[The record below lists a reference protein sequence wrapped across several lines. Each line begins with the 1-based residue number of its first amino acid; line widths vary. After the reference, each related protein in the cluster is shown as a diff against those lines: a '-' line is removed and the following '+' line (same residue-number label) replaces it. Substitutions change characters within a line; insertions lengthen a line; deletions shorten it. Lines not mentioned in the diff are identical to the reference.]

1 MNWKMNI
8 EKSESQTPKY
18 WNTWKGRVLLEIL
31 AKGTYTKSE
40 LINKTGLS
48 EKQLETALDEF
59 VQLEL
64 LNHNNDYSRF
74 WSNSRELS
82 RQYNEFYERTR
93 GKIIEKFHEWKY
105 EKWKNS
111 DLNHFFIED
120 DLLDELAETLIK
132 EANREVLVINPFVDR
147 CHLSNTLIRA
157 VENGIMVKLITS
169 SPQLNRYNPHRRE
182 QYHVKLKDKGVS
194 IIYDD
199 LIHAKI
205 IVVDRAI
212 AIISSMNFLASSS
225 GGGSY
230 EAGLVTIEPKVVKSI
245 WSSIEKRL

>member
-1 MNWKMNI
+1 MNI
-8 EKSESQTPKY
+8 EKNRSYTPKY
-18 WNTWKGRVLLEIL
+18 WNTSKGRVLLEVL
-31 AKGTYTKSE
+31 VKGTYAKSN
-40 LINKTGLS
+40 LIKKTGLD
-48 EKQLETALDEF
+48 EKQLETVLDDL

-64 LNHNNDYSRF
+64 INHNDDYSRF

-82 RQYNEFYERTR
+82 IQYNDFYERNR
-93 GKIIEKFHEWKY
+93 VKIIEKFHEWKY

-111 DLNHFFIED
+111 DLNHFFVED
-120 DLLDELAETLIK
+120 DLLDELAEVLIK

-157 VENGIMVKLITS
+157 VENGIDVKLITS
-169 SPQLNRYNPHRRE
+169 SPQSNRYNPYRRE

-199 LIHAKI
+199 LIHPKI
-205 IVVDRAI
+205 IVVDRSI

-230 EAGLVTIEPKVVKSI
+230 EAGLVTIEPEVVKKI
-245 WSSIEKRL
+245 CSSIEKRL